1 MTPWQITPFISFFW
15 LYSFCDIRSWFHD
28 LGCDHVI
35 ATWELCPFW
44 ILKYSKT
51 VNSKRRTMLNAYFHF
66 IFLICIFIMMLCFT
80 NVRNAQASF
89 CIFRSFVKLIFLF
102 PNTLLCVL
110 DCYLV
115 TYNYRA
121 VAARTKLLVLQ
132 ILCVR
137 RISRYG
143 VIHLLSRE

>member
-1 MTPWQITPFISFFW
+1 MSFLDF
-15 LYSFCDIRSWFHD
+15 
-28 LGCDHVI
+28 
-35 ATWELCPFW
+35 E
-44 ILKYSKT
+44 ILEDSKF
-51 VNSKRRTMLNAYFHF
+51 KAAYFAKRIFSFHY
-66 IFLICIFIMMLCFT
+66 IFLIYIFIMMLCFT